1 MQIVYSVVVY
11 FTKNL
16 KANCAYNLHTWV
28 QILVP
33 MVTWLILRFSSPAP
47 RHVGQIFANKWLL
60 LQNDSLSVGLRQ
72 EEIV

>member
-33 MVTWLILRFSSPAP
+33 MVTWLILRFISPAP
-47 RHVGQIFANKWLL
+47 RHVGQIFAK
-60 LQNDSLSVGLRQ
+60 QVAPAPNDNLSVGLRQ